1 VSSNTFNVAPIK
13 GWVVDDTTN
22 PLSPQIYYISYSGGT
37 HTDTYVNTSVST
49 WVYLTNSGVISQL
62 DRPLTEQERRQN
74 IFLGKIS
81 HPNKTNIVNTF
92 SQPDYVLSPLS
103 QLRDMFTP
111 INLINGGIRV
121 SANGANLN
129 INTSSGYLY
138 GLGINFSNDTLNP
151 NAISVSGTSPCTFQ
165 YRTQTGGT
173 TTNVTSI
180 DPLNYDNGGIVTP
193 LTGTKATNQRIYLLQ
208 NGDVRVQ
215 YGQVA
220 YTSLA
225 LAVAGIATEQFIEFS
240 NHTTNGILIGIL
252 SVLSTTTDLSDTTK
266 ALFFNVSK
274 FGDSSGAAGGTPT
287 TTLQQAYNN
296 SINPEIVTNSTLNGV
311 QFKGGTGNDNDKN
324 IIIETNAGVQTAW
337 ITASGDSKFNS
348 VSATTFY
355 GNGQYLTGIPNVTG
369 FSYNNQNKLTISQD
383 DGKED
388 LFVYLNEFSGLT
400 VNGNASINGS
410 SLPNGYALSVTG
422 DTNFIGDVYVQGD
435 LTYQGNLLVTG
446 STTIQNGLTA
456 NTIYTDYIDFNTN
469 FTGSTTQQGRVSWD
483 KGTGTLNITVG
494 DTGTGLIDL
503 QVGQEEIVRVYNS
516 ELTDLLKGEVVYV
529 VGHQGNRPSVKR
541 ALATSDGYSVTT
553 LGMVDSTIGAG
564 TEGYVTTFGIIS
576 NLNTN
581 GLTGGT
587 PIFLSPTVA
596 GGYTSVKP
604 QAPNHIVLLG
614 YVVRPNSTNAGSI
627 FINISNGW
635 ELDELHDVRISGATT
650 GDLLMRSTYNGSNLW
665 VNTKNLIG
673 DYTIS
678 NSLSATT
685 FCGSGIGLNNI
696 PISGVTNLQT
706 SLDLKTDLSLFNLHT
721 GNTNNP
727 HQTSFYQLI
736 STAHTHSIS
745 DINDLTNQLS
755 YKFDKSGGTVNGNV
769 IINGNVEILGTAT
782 TINTQTLSVA
792 DNVVT
797 LNSNY
802 TGGTPFFGHSGIEVL
817 RGSGTTA
824 AMLWEEQ
831 NLQWEAGLHG
841 STKRVILQ
849 GDSLSLLT
857 SGHTHPISEINNLQN
872 NLDDK
877 LSKFSGGTVT
887 GSTNFIGGLSAI
899 TTSDGDLIIPFKS
912 IGVYETDTPSINN
925 QVIAG
930 YFESVSGTN
939 RYSLQLKDGTE
950 GLNKVL
956 VSKTSDGKANW
967 SSNFGVS
974 TITAT
979 TFYGSGAYLT
989 DIFASG
995 SFSSSTYSTSIP
1007 NTQVVFSRN
1016 GTLSGSTNLTWVDPT
1031 LTINGNLIVN
1041 QNTNLKSLTAT
1052 TTLVN
1057 GSLTVTGTTLL
1068 NTLTATTPVFYGQT
1082 IVNGN
1087 LTVTGST
1094 SLQSLTST
1102 AISGNVLTIVNQPTS
1117 GITSTQI
1124 LMRNSTTGL
1133 VEITDS
1139 TSPAIYNYGMSYAMS
1154 NFTYLT

>member
-1 VSSNTFNVAPIK
+1 
-13 GWVVDDTTN
+13 
-22 PLSPQIYYISYSGGT
+22 
-37 HTDTYVNTSVST
+37 
-49 WVYLTNSGVISQL
+49 
-62 DRPLTEQERRQN
+62 
-74 IFLGKIS
+74 
-81 HPNKTNIVNTF
+81 
-92 SQPDYVLSPLS
+92 
-103 QLRDMFTP
+103 M
-111 INLINGGIRV
+111 
-121 SANGANLN
+121 
-129 INTSSGYLY
+129 
-138 GLGINFSNDTLNP
+138 
-151 NAISVSGTSPCTFQ
+151 
-165 YRTQTGGT
+165 
-173 TTNVTSI
+173 
-180 DPLNYDNGGIVTP
+180 
-193 LTGTKATNQRIYLLQ
+193 
-208 NGDVRVQ
+208 
-215 YGQVA
+215 
-220 YTSLA
+220 
-225 LAVAGIATEQFIEFS
+225 
-240 NHTTNGILIGIL
+240 
-252 SVLSTTTDLSDTTK
+252 
-266 ALFFNVSK
+266 
-274 FGDSSGAAGGTPT
+274 
-287 TTLQQAYNN
+287 
-296 SINPEIVTNSTLNGV
+296 
-311 QFKGGTGNDNDKN
+311 
-324 IIIETNAGVQTAW
+324 
-337 ITASGDSKFNS
+337 
-348 VSATTFY
+348 SATTFY
-355 GNGQYLTGIPNVTG
+355 G
-369 FSYNNQNKLTISQD
+369 
-383 DGKED
+383 
-388 LFVYLNEFSGLT
+388 SG
-400 VNGNASINGS
+400 V
-410 SLPNGYALSVTG
+410 
-422 DTNFIGDVYVQGD
+422 
-435 LTYQGNLLVTG
+435 
-446 STTIQNGLTA
+446 
-456 NTIYTDYIDFNTN
+456 
-469 FTGSTTQQGRVSWD
+469 
-483 KGTGTLNITVG
+483 
-494 DTGTGLIDL
+494 
-503 QVGQEEIVRVYNS
+503 
-516 ELTDLLKGEVVYV
+516 
-529 VGHQGNRPSVKR
+529 
-541 ALATSDGYSVTT
+541 
-553 LGMVDSTIGAG
+553 
-564 TEGYVTTFGIIS
+564 
-576 NLNTN
+576 
-581 GLTGGT
+581 
-587 PIFLSPTVA
+587 
-596 GGYTSVKP
+596 
-604 QAPNHIVLLG
+604 
-614 YVVRPNSTNAGSI
+614 
-627 FINISNGW
+627 
-635 ELDELHDVRISGATT
+635 
-650 GDLLMRSTYNGSNLW
+650 
-665 VNTKNLIG
+665 
-673 DYTIS
+673 
-678 NSLSATT
+678 
-685 FCGSGIGLNNI
+685 GLNNI
-696 PISGVTNLQT
+696 PISGVTNLQS
-706 SLDLKTDLSLFNLHT
+706 SLDSKTNLTLFNLHT

-727 HQTSFYQLI
+727 HQTTFYNLV
-736 STAHTHSIS
+736 STAHTHTIS
-745 DINDLTNQLS
+745 DILDLQTSLDS
-755 YKFDKSGGTVNGNV
+755 KFSKSGGTVNGNV

-802 TGGTPFFGHSGIEVL
+802 TGGTPFFGPSGVEVL

-899 TTSDGDLIIPFKS
+899 TISNEDLIIPFKS
-912 IGVYETDTPSINN
+912 VGIYDTGEMPPSVGN

-930 YFESVSGTN
+930 YFESASGTT

-1016 GTLSGSTNLTWVDPT
+1016 GTLSGSTNLTWFDPT
-1031 LTINGNLIVN
+1031 LTINGNLVIN